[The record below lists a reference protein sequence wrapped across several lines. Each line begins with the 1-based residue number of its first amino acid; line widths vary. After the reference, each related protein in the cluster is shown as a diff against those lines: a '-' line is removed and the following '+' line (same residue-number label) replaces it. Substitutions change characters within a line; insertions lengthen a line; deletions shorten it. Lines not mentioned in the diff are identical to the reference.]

1 MPKFFVKDDQ
11 IKNNKIEIIDEDVN
25 HIVNVLRCKIG
36 ENLNIANIDTGK
48 NYESE
53 IEKIDKNSVICKIK
67 REIESSS
74 ESNINIDILQGLPK
88 ADKMELIIQKSTEL
102 GAKEIT
108 PVNMERCIVKI
119 NAKDESKKINRWQ
132 KIAEVAAKQSRRDII
147 PKVNNIINLKDLEKK
162 ESNYDCI
169 LVTYEKEES
178 NTLKNELIKLKEVL
192 KVKKN
197 INIAVVIG
205 PEGGFAESEI
215 ENLTNIGCKIITLGK
230 RILRTETVALVMTS
244 IILYELENN

>member
-1 MPKFFVKDDQ
+1 
-11 IKNNKIEIIDEDVN
+11 
-25 HIVNVLRCKIG
+25 
-36 ENLNIANIDTGK
+36 
-48 NYESE
+48 
-53 IEKIDKNSVICKIK
+53 
-67 REIESSS
+67 
-74 ESNINIDILQGLPK
+74 
-88 ADKMELIIQKSTEL
+88 
-102 GAKEIT
+102 
-108 PVNMERCIVKI
+108 MERCIVKI

-169 LVTYEKEES
+169 LVAYEKEES

>member
-88 ADKMELIIQKSTEL
+88 ADKMELIIQKVLSL
-102 GAKEIT
+102 GQKKSLLLT
-108 PVNMERCIVKI
+108 W
-119 NAKDESKKINRWQ
+119 KD
-132 KIAEVAAKQSRRDII
+132 
-147 PKVNNIINLKDLEKK
+147 
-162 ESNYDCI
+162 
-169 LVTYEKEES
+169 
-178 NTLKNELIKLKEVL
+178 
-192 KVKKN
+192 
-197 INIAVVIG
+197 
-205 PEGGFAESEI
+205 
-215 ENLTNIGCKIITLGK
+215 
-230 RILRTETVALVMTS
+230 AL
-244 IILYELENN
+244 

>member
-169 LVTYEKEES
+169 LVAYEKEES
-178 NTLKNELIKLKEVL
+178 NTFKNELIKLKEVL

>member
-53 IEKIDKNSVICKIK
+53 IEKIDKNSVIC
-67 REIESSS
+67 EIESSS

-169 LVTYEKEES
+169 LVAYEKEES